1 MSNAARTSERR
12 PMLSPV
18 RRLAQAARPLVE
30 WIFQGAGAAGDGQTP
45 PPAVS
50 ERQKAG
56 AWLLF
61 LALAIVF
68 HAPHF
73 VFHHSETTID
83 FFLHY
88 NWTKEFV
95 ESIRMGDLYPR
106 WIHHG
111 SYGLGEP
118 ALLYYSPL
126 YYWSAGL
133 FSLTGGTTW
142 LAMHVAEVA
151 SSTVFAWFVFRAVAY
166 HVRFRLALLAGCLA
180 LFNPFFVLLQYK
192 FHGFPWSFAFAAY
205 GLLLWS
211 LLRPRNESRLIN
223 VWAAVAIGI
232 ATLSHTVSALMA
244 LICFGVAALVALPG
258 QQRLS
263 ERLHTLF
270 GWLATAALGLSL
282 SAIYL
287 WPALASMNLIGSA
300 AWTKNYVPWSAF
312 SFPLFTHVNGYFWP
326 AFQWPISV
334 WAAATL
340 ILPLIYLVKAA
351 PADPHF
357 KYAAQV
363 MAVSGL
369 TALFF
374 ASELS
379 YLLWLPDTP
388 LRKIQFPFRFISIVS
403 IAGVVLCCLAA
414 ETAARQHRAR
424 WRALFG
430 VLLMLALV
438 LSALLFVRASY
449 IDGHPLP
456 VAIRDNQHTFLKFQQ
471 TFLTTGEHGRCPDG
485 DTLCAETRRQANSF
499 MGLPEYTIA
508 TQGAH
513 WLDFARYG
521 LERDCAAERR
531 NCLELPRTG
540 SGRHWQI
547 TLPAAGDVRLPQFDF
562 PAWQVLVDG
571 LPVAHRTDP
580 ATGVIA
586 VPLSSGSHTVSIVW
600 RRLAAEWVGI
610 LVSAASLLG
619 IVGLLWRRRQASG
632 RAWA

>member
-1 MSNAARTSERR
+1 MPSPRHILAAA
-12 PMLSPV
+12 L
-18 RRLAQAARPLVE
+18 RPLVE
-30 WIFQGAGAAGDGQTP
+30 WIFQGAGAQTAIDGATP
-45 PPAVS
+45 PLAVS
-50 ERQKAG
+50 ERQKTG

-61 LALAIVF
+61 LALAMLF
-68 HAPHF
+68 HAPHV

-95 ESIRMGDLYPR
+95 ESIQLGDLYPR

-133 FSLTGGTTW
+133 FSLAGGTTW
-142 LAMHVAEVA
+142 LAMHVAEVL
-151 SSTVFAWFVFRAVAY
+151 SSTVFAWFVFRAIAY
-166 HVRFRLALLAGCLA
+166 HVRFRLALVGGCLA

-205 GLLLWS
+205 GLLLWA
-211 LLRPRNESRLIN
+211 LLRPRDESPSIN

-244 LICFGVAALVALPG
+244 LICFSVAALVALPG
-258 QQRLS
+258 RRRLS
-263 ERLHTLF
+263 DRLRTLL

-312 SFPLFTHVNGYFWP
+312 SFPLFTQVNGYFWP

-351 PADPHF
+351 PANPHF
-357 KYAAQV
+357 NYAAQI
-363 MAVSGL
+363 MAASGL

-403 IAGVVLCCLAA
+403 IAGIVLCCLAA
-414 ETAARQHRAR
+414 EVAARQPRPV
-424 WRALFG
+424 WRTVFG
-430 VLLMLALV
+430 VLLMLALA
-438 LSALLFVRASY
+438 LSGLLFVRASY
-449 IDGHPLP
+449 LDGHALP
-456 VAIRDNQHTFLKFQQ
+456 VAIRDNQHTFLKFQKN
-471 TFLTTGEHGRCPDG
+471 FLTTGEHGRCPDG

-508 TQGAH
+508 TQGPH
-513 WLDFARYG
+513 WLDFSRFG
-521 LERDCAAERR
+521 FERDCTAERR
-531 NCLELPRTG
+531 SCLELPRTRT
-540 SGRHWQI
+540 GRHWQI
-547 TLPAAGDVRLPQFDF
+547 TLASPGSVRLPQFDF
-562 PAWQVLVDG
+562 PAWQVWVDG
-571 LPVAHRTDP
+571 VPVAHRTDA

-586 VPLSSGSHTVSIVW
+586 VDLGSGPHTISVVW
-600 RRLAAEWVGI
+600 RRLTAEWVGL
-610 LVSAASLLG
+610 LVSATALLV
-619 IVGLLWRRRQASG
+619 IVGLIWHRRREGG
-632 RAWA
+632 RE